1 MEDSVE
7 TNKPRNEKKSVAIS
21 NLNRIPSEL
30 SEEHANHS
38 HRNQQDHLELLSK
51 QQAEHGTNQASV
63 LLSSQQSGQ
72 GHVFNR
78 QATMSPEEVKMTE
91 ETDDVKPEQDE
102 CKANGGV
109 LGGKTS
115 HISEHVEKDPPFN
128 PKVKRLADD
137 ETHTPDTGHQ
147 SKISLN
153 LFQESL
159 NLSKAVMEL
168 CPAQREQRQKL
179 DVQDLEKT
187 TTDKSTILKEL
198 RSSSTIR
205 FAPKVQVT
213 VYPCQNGDRRFDEES
228 ARFASFS
235 EKQLPSGI
243 WVSTLAGA
251 GFYCQDDS
259 TICSRLRFVEVC
271 HSWCQHITF
280 C

>member
-1 MEDSVE
+1 MEDSAE
-7 TNKPRNEKKSVAIS
+7 MNKPRNEKESVAIS

-38 HRNQQDHLELLSK
+38 HRNQRDHLERLSK

-78 QATMSPEEVKMTE
+78 QVTMSPEEVKMTE

-102 CKANGGV
+102 CKANGGA

-115 HISEHVEKDPPFN
+115 HISEHVEKDPRFSLE
-128 PKVKRLADD
+128 VKRLADD
-137 ETHTPDTGHQ
+137 ETDTPETGHQ

-153 LFQESL
+153 IFQESL
-159 NLSKAVMEL
+159 NRSMALMDL
-168 CPAQREQRQKL
+168 FTAQREQRQKL
-179 DVQDLEKT
+179 DDQDLEKKK
-187 TTDKSTILKEL
+187 TDKSTILKEL
-198 RSSSTIR
+198 TSSSTIR
-205 FAPKVQVT
+205 FAPEVQVT

-235 EKQLPSGI
+235 EKQLPSGV

-259 TICSRLRFVEVC
+259 TICSRLRFVGIC
-271 HSWCQHITF
+271 HSWCQHTTF